1 MTSTARVLAIATA
14 FVFRRRWPRRPSRRS
29 TTRRS
34 PPSRVAANQVDVDA
48 GKLALSKA
56 KSADI
61 KQFAQTM
68 VTDHSGAIKAAS
80 DLVGKLKV
88 TPKENDT
95 SKALVK
101 GGQDARAKL
110 SKLSGDAFDKAYI
123 DNEVGYHE
131 TVRQG
136 TRRHADPERA
146 EQRAQ
151 GPLDQRAGCRRRP
164 PRARAT
170 AAKDRQVARS
180 PITATPWISISMPG
194 RAKFVTVISALP
206 G

>member
-14 FVFRRRWPRRPSRRS
+14 FAFGAAMSASAQPKIDDAQIAAVA
-29 TTRRS
+29 
-34 PPSRVAANQVDVDA
+34 VAANQVDVDA

-56 KSADI
+56 KSADV

-110 SKLSGDAFDKAYI
+110 SKLNGDAFDKAYV

-131 TVRQG
+131 TVLKALDDTLIPNAQNSELKGLLTSVRG
-136 TRRHADPERA
+136 VVAAHLDHAK
-146 EQRAQ
+146 QLQ
-151 GPLDQRAGCRRRP
+151 
-164 PRARAT
+164 
-170 AAKDRQVARS
+170 K
-180 PITATPWISISMPG
+180 
-194 RAKFVTVISALP
+194 TVK
-206 G
+206 